1 MQPKRADNMARQL
14 RDRNLPRRGDL
25 SGWQSNAL
33 HIVLGE
39 PGITGMIL
47 VLLIVGF
54 GLLLDFW
61 IVNVHPVFSVGFSL
75 VSVPI
80 AHYWTVRRTFKMD
93 RRQPNSDYMRN
104 LALATVAG
112 QAGCTTVILVF
123 AGLFAGMFLDSRLD
137 THPVFT
143 IGLILVAIPVSL
155 YSMIRLMLSSVAS
168 LKHPTPESSR
178 AASDGPAD
186 NTMTKEN
193 GS

>member
-1 MQPKRADNMARQL
+1 MQPNRADNMARQSRSNSL
-14 RDRNLPRRGDL
+14 ARRGVIP
-25 SGWQSNAL
+25 GWPPNAL
-33 HIVLGE
+33 QVVLGE
-39 PGITGMIL
+39 PGITGIIL

-61 IVNVHPVFSVGFSL
+61 ILNVHPVFSVGFSL
-75 VSVPI
+75 MSVPI
-80 AHYWTVRRTFKMD
+80 AQYWTVRRTFRMD

-168 LKHPTPESSR
+168 IKPSTPESSR

-186 NTMTKEN
+186 KTMTKEN